1 MNTFFPTVKIHTAS
15 PSIVRRLR
23 SLRHAC
29 KRHALLPCT
38 PPAGNNPQIEP
49 SPHMRSFWNTK
60 GGIHAIDQW
69 QPGCWVQVTCPVED
83 DVDYLVNTL
92 GMPDYFITDVADT
105 DERARYDLDEG
116 WLMIILRI
124 PHLKTI
130 NSRAPYTTIP
140 LGVVIKDN
148 IIVTIC
154 DQETRMLMDFVNHQ
168 MRRAEGFSDA
178 ADLVFRL
185 FLSASV
191 WYLKYLKQVNG
202 LIEKAKRK
210 LGAQID
216 NQDLVS
222 LSRLQ
227 DSLTYFATSIRGN
240 ETLLSK
246 LKFRLPVDE
255 LDAELIEDVNIEMNQ
270 ARETTAIYTNI
281 LNATMDT
288 YANVINNNMNKVMRL
303 LTSLNMI
310 IMFPTLIASLFGMN
324 LINGMERWAWGF
336 PVAIVISILST
347 IFGLMWFKRNH
358 WL

>member
-1 MNTFFPTVKIHTAS
+1 
-15 PSIVRRLR
+15 
-23 SLRHAC
+23 
-29 KRHALLPCT
+29 
-38 PPAGNNPQIEP
+38 
-49 SPHMRSFWNTK
+49 MRSYWNTK
-60 GGIHAIDQW
+60 NGIAPLEEW

-83 DVDYLVNTL
+83 DVKFLTDELH
-92 GMPDYFITDVADT
+92 MPDYFITDVADA
-105 DERARYDLDEG
+105 DERARYDMDDG

-124 PHLKTI
+124 PHLKSI

-140 LGVVIKDN
+140 LGVVLKGDV
-148 IIVTIC
+148 IVTIC
-154 DQETRMLMDFVNHQ
+154 DQEARMMRDFINHQ
-168 MRRAEGFSDA
+168 QRRAEGFSDA

-202 LIEKAKRK
+202 LIEKAKRN
-210 LGAQID
+210 LNEHID
-216 NQDLVS
+216 NQDLMN

-240 ETLLSK
+240 ENLLSK

-255 LDAELIEDVNIEMNQ
+255 LDAELIEDVNIEMQQ
-270 ARETTAIYTNI
+270 ARETTNIYSNI
-281 LNATMDT
+281 LDSTMDT
-288 YANVINNNMNKVMRL
+288 YANVINNNMNRVMRL

-324 LINGMERWAWGF
+324 LINGMETWRWGF
-336 PVAIVISILST
+336 IIAIVLSVLST
-347 IFGLMWFKRNH
+347 VAALWWFRRNK

>member
-1 MNTFFPTVKIHTAS
+1 
-15 PSIVRRLR
+15 
-23 SLRHAC
+23 
-29 KRHALLPCT
+29 
-38 PPAGNNPQIEP
+38 
-49 SPHMRSFWNTK
+49 MRSFWNTK
-60 GGIHAIDQW
+60 KGVTPIDKW
-69 QPGCWVQVTCPVED
+69 QPGCWVQITCPVED
-83 DVDYLVNTL
+83 DVRFLVDEL
-92 GMPDYFITDVADT
+92 HMPDYFITDVADA
-105 DERARYDLDEG
+105 DERARYDMDEG

-124 PHLKTI
+124 PHLKSVS
-130 NSRAPYTTIP
+130 SRTPYTTIP
-140 LGVVIKDN
+140 LGVVLKGDV
-148 IIVTIC
+148 IITIC
-154 DQETRMLMDFVNHQ
+154 DQEARMMVDFVNHQ
-168 MRRAEGFSDA
+168 QRRAEGFSDA

-202 LIEKAKRK
+202 LIEKAKRN
-210 LGAQID
+210 LGGQID
-216 NQDLVS
+216 NEDLVS
-222 LSRLQ
+222 LARLQ

-270 ARETTAIYTNI
+270 ARETTQIYSNI
-281 LNATMDT
+281 LDSTMDT

-324 LINGMERWAWGF
+324 LVNGMETSRFGF
-336 PVAIVISILST
+336 FVAILISIIST
-347 IFGLMWFKRNH
+347 ILGLMWFKRKK